1 MNWFVLKMRSSLN
14 ALRFRELLTAAQ
26 IDFFLPTV
34 HKVVTREG
42 KEESMEKPLL
52 FSYVFIRTDERTA
65 IDFTSVNGGITMLR
79 EHVPGGQPGPYMI
92 VSDREMENFIRAVGY
107 YTDSIP
113 FVSPTP
119 EMLVKGDRVR
129 ILGGPF
135 QGVEGLLES
144 QQGKGGGRVI
154 VRVADVVAIPT
165 IEIDPSLIQILE
177 FAPSGKHLYKKLDS
191 FEPRLRKAIDYR
203 LQSKPLPTD
212 LSDHVQMF
220 IRRFCKLKVY
230 ALNARIRFQ
239 CYLLLAY
246 ALQHDVDHVRPIQD
260 QLAELQPSIRSNASR
275 TLLKHTFE
283 LLPQLL

>member
-1 MNWFVLKMRSSLN
+1 MNWYVLKMRSSLN

-26 IDFFLPTV
+26 IEFFLPTV
-34 HKVVTREG
+34 HKVVTKEG
-42 KEESMEKPLL
+42 KEESVEKPLL
-52 FSYVFIRTDERTA
+52 FSYVFMRTDERRA
-65 IDFTSVNGGITMLR
+65 IDFTAANNGITMLR

-92 VSDREMENFIRAVGY
+92 VSDRAMESFIRAVGY

-119 EMLVKGDRVR
+119 EMLVRGDRVR

-144 QQGKGGGRVI
+144 QQGKDGGRVI

-203 LQSKPLPTD
+203 LHSKTIPTD

-220 IRRFCKLKVY
+220 IRRFCEMEVH
-230 ALNARIRFQ
+230 ALNARVRFQ
-239 CYLLLAY
+239 CYLVLAY

-260 QLAELQPSIRSNASR
+260 QLQELLPSIKSRSSR
-275 TLLKHTFE
+275 TLLKRTFE